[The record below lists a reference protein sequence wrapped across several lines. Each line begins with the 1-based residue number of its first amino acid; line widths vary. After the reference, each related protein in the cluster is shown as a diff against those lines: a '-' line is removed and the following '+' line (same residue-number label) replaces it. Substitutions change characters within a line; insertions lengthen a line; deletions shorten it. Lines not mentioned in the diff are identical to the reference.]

1 MAPQDTHSTVAKSAT
16 HFLTGTFISRLTG
29 MVRDL
34 SMAYCFGTS
43 AAVAAFLLAFRLSN
57 LLRRLFGEGALL
69 NGFIPFFEAKRK
81 KDPKAGALFFRDLF
95 WSLVLFLFGVIVVL
109 EGLLYGILHQF
120 EFSYGTVQIIK
131 MTMCMLPGLVFI
143 CLFGLSIAL
152 LQCERNFFT
161 PGVAPV
167 AFNIVWISA
176 IWVFRKKDPYH
187 AMMALSVS
195 VVLAFFLQWWMTTTG
210 LKKYASEFISF
221 REWMSANLFT
231 RELKDMV
238 VPLLLGVVGVAA
250 VQINSAVDVIIA
262 RYALLEGPAYLSY
275 AHRLQQ
281 LPLALF
287 GIAISSALMP
297 PLTRAIK
304 YDDHKNYKSLLKF
317 AFGRTFSLL
326 FPGTIAIF
334 LLGGA
339 SVNLLYGRGVFSNL
353 STINTTYCLSA
364 YGIGLVP
371 SAFVLLLAPAFYAR
385 RDYWTPT
392 LASLIAVGM
401 NLTLNLI
408 LVFGLNLG
416 PTAIAL
422 GTSVAA
428 YFNARFLLSRLHIRI
443 LSAVMPVFV
452 KVILASFIAGG
463 STLAFGHFFM
473 NSPTISLMMGQTDIE
488 FARSFIV
495 QVREFVMLTSFFGVV
510 FLLFSYLFKIR
521 HVLSLFGLEKK
532 VSS

>member
-1 MAPQDTHSTVAKSAT
+1 MVPQDTHSSVAKSASQ
-16 HFLTGTFISRLTG
+16 FFTGTVISRITG

-34 SMAYCFGTS
+34 SMAYYFGTTP
-43 AAVAAFLLAFRLSN
+43 AVAAFLLAFRLSN

-69 NGFIPFFEAKRK
+69 NGFIPFFEGKRK
-81 KDPKAGALFFRDLF
+81 KDPKAAALFFRDLF
-95 WSLVLFLFGVIVVL
+95 WSLVILLIGIILVL
-109 EGLLYGILHQF
+109 EVFVGSLIYFQNF
-120 EFSYGTVQIIK
+120 TYGTEQILK

-152 LQCERNFFT
+152 LQCEKNFFT

-167 AFNIVWISA
+167 AFNFVWIIA
-176 IWVFRKKDPYH
+176 IWTFRKHEPYQ
-187 AMMALSVS
+187 AMMYLSIA
-195 VVLAFFLQWWMTTTG
+195 VVLSFCLQWGMTVSG
-210 LKKYASEFISF
+210 LKKYASEFITLK
-221 REWMSANLFT
+221 EWMRARLFT
-231 RELKDMV
+231 NELKTMV
-238 VPLLLGVVGVAA
+238 IPLLLGVVGVAA

-262 RYALLEGPAYLSY
+262 RYASLEGPAYLSY
-275 AHRLQQ
+275 SHKLQQ

-287 GIAISSALMP
+287 GIAIASALMP

-304 YDDHKNYKSLLKF
+304 NDDHKTYKSLLKF

-339 SVNLLYGRGVFSNL
+339 SVNLLYGRGLFTNS
-353 STINTTYCLSA
+353 STIHTTYCLWG
-364 YGIGLVP
+364 YGLGLVP

-408 LVFGLNLG
+408 MVFGLG
-416 PTAIAL
+416 WGATGIAV
-422 GTSVAA
+422 GTSISA

-443 LSAVMPVFV
+443 LSAVMPTFV
-452 KVILASFIAGG
+452 KVTIASMIAGVV
-463 STLAFGHFFM
+463 TLIFGHVFLQYPIINLFM
-473 NSPTISLMMGQTDIE
+473 GDMTVE
-488 FARSFIV
+488 FSRSFVV
-495 QVREFVMLTSFFGVV
+495 QLREFMVLTSFFGVV
-510 FLLFSYLFKIR
+510 FLTLSYLFRID
-521 HVLSLFGLEKK
+521 HVLSLLGLTRKA
-532 VSS
+532 

>member
-1 MAPQDTHSTVAKSAT
+1 M
-16 HFLTGTFISRLTG
+16 LRE
-29 MVRDL
+29 L
-34 SMAYCFGTS
+34 SMAYFFGTS

-57 LLRRLFGEGALL
+57 LLRRLLGEGALL

-81 KDPKAGALFFRDLF
+81 KDPKSGALFFRDLF
-95 WSLVLFLFGVIVVL
+95 WSLVVFLIGVILVL
-109 EGLLYGILHQF
+109 EGVLVAALYF
-120 EFSYGTVQIIK
+120 FDFTYGTIQILK
-131 MTMCMLPGLVFI
+131 MMMCMLPGLVFI
-143 CLFGLSIAL
+143 CLFGLSTAL

-161 PGVAPV
+161 PGVAPA
-167 AFNIVWISA
+167 AFNCVWISA
-176 IWVFRKKDPYH
+176 IWMYRNRDPYE
-187 AMMALSVS
+187 AMVALSVA
-195 VVLAFFLQWWMTTTG
+195 VVIAFFFQWWMTTG
-210 LKKYASEFISF
+210 GVRKYAMEFINLK
-221 REWMSANLFT
+221 EWMQARLFT
-231 RELKDMV
+231 REMKDMV

-250 VQINSAVDVIIA
+250 VQINSAIDVIIA
-262 RYALLEGPAYLSY
+262 RYASLEGPAYLSY

-287 GIAISSALMP
+287 GIAIASALMP

-304 YDDHKNYKSLLKF
+304 HDDHKNYKSLLKF

-334 LLGGA
+334 ILGGA
-339 SVNLLYGRGVFSNL
+339 SVNLLYGRGVFGIL
-353 STINTTYCLSA
+353 STINTTYCLWG
-364 YGIGLVP
+364 YGVGLVP

-401 NLTLNLI
+401 NLTFNII
-408 LVFGLNLG
+408 LVFGLGLG
-416 PTAIAL
+416 STAIAL

-452 KVILASFIAGG
+452 KVIIASLISGG
-463 STLAFGHFFM
+463 ATLAFGHFFM
-473 NSPTISLMMGQTDIE
+473 QDPTISLMAGNIHVE
-488 FARSFIV
+488 YARMFIV
-495 QVREFVMLTSFFGVV
+495 QIREFAVLTSFFGVL
-510 FLLFSYLFKIR
+510 FLLLSYLFRIH
-521 HVLSLFGLEKK
+521 HVLALLGLEKK